1 MARGR
6 SGTTLSK
13 YTHVASY
20 HAMLGYGPNQTM
32 VDYGNLLLKASG
44 KPRSSIYAD
53 PMLAQVGRHSCKRG
67 LAASLPEGQ
76 PSSSGTSPLLQC

>member
-1 MARGR
+1 
-6 SGTTLSK
+6 
-13 YTHVASY
+13 
-20 HAMLGYGPNQTM
+20 MLGYGPNQTM

-67 LAASLPEGQ
+67 LAASLPACRKA
-76 PSSSGTSPLLQC
+76 SHRPLEPHPCSNADCAM